1 MTVLNRFNV
10 SAEMYHVKI
19 ALCVMCMWCVCVFV
33 CVAYLHVQNAFG
45 SYVICVKY
53 WFICKFASIYRE
65 DDSCDYTIE
74 GNDSIIGLNWDK

>member
-1 MTVLNRFNV
+1 
-10 SAEMYHVKI
+10 
-19 ALCVMCMWCVCVFV
+19 VCVFV

-74 GNDSIIGLNWDK
+74 GNDSIIGLN